1 MADRAPRAQLHT
13 VPPSHSFIEDASD
26 TESDPD
32 LDAHLDPD
40 QQQFYQRQQE
50 QAMYYQ
56 QHTSQHGSQ
65 TDLKAASRH
74 SKIDTGDEE
83 EMYSDDDSSTASI
96 PDDNINF
103 ELTSAL

>member
-1 MADRAPRAQLHT
+1 MAALAPRTQLHT
-13 VPPSHSFIEDASD
+13 APPSQSIMEDASD

-65 TDLKAASRH
+65 TDLSAAARH
-74 SKIDTGDEE
+74 SKVDTGDDG

-103 ELTSAL
+103 ELTYAL